1 VIEVAVVVLV
11 VPTIGVAKVFA
22 LVLASIGVDKVFA
35 LELASIGVEAE
46 DGLELASIDGEA
58 EDGLGGVVVLILLM
72 PMATKFDQRKKIKK
86 LAKHKRN
93 QKNNLAKNFLLP
105 NFNLIAN
112 NNLNI

>member
-1 VIEVAVVVLV
+1 MIEVAVVVLV

-22 LVLASIGVDKVFA
+22 LVLASISVNKVFA

-46 DGLELASIDGEA
+46 DGLGS
-58 EDGLGGVVVLILLM
+58 VVVLILLM

-86 LAKHKRN
+86 LVKNKRN
-93 QKNNLAKNFLLP
+93 QKNNLAKNYLLT
-105 NFNLIAN
+105 NFNLIAK

>member
-22 LVLASIGVDKVFA
+22 LVVPTIGVDKVFA
-35 LELASIGVEAE
+35 LELASIE
-46 DGLELASIDGEA
+46 GEA
-58 EDGLGGVVVLILLM
+58 EDGLGGIVVLILLM